1 MGYLVVVCVLR
12 DKTSWRENSG
22 GIYMNGSE
30 SSEQEIT
37 PEDRRAIYKWI
48 LQATLGVAAYGVII
62 FLAAG
67 TLDWVWAWLWLGILA
82 AFLAAHP
89 LILVPIN
96 PGLLVERGKGIR
108 DEGVKAWDKWIAS
121 FAGGVMPFISWILAG
136 LDVRFGW
143 TGLLPI
149 AYHLIGLVGSILGYG
164 LFLWAMA
171 SNAYFSEGV
180 RIQEERGH
188 SVATGGPYRYVRHPG
203 YSGAILA
210 VLSTP
215 LLLGSLW
222 AMIPSIV
229 SAALYVVR
237 TYLEDKTLLVELP
250 GYDQY
255 TQQTRYRLLPRI
267 W

>member
-1 MGYLVVVCVLR
+1 MP
-12 DKTSWRENSG
+12 
-22 GIYMNGSE
+22 
-30 SSEQEIT
+30 EIS

-48 LQATLGVAAYGVII
+48 LQAALGVLAYGAII

-67 TLDWVWAWLWLGILA
+67 TLDWIWGWLWLGLVA

-96 PGLLVERGKGIR
+96 PDLLVERGKGLR
-108 DEGVKAWDKWIAS
+108 DEGVKPWDRWLAS
-121 FAGGVMPFISWILAG
+121 FAGGVFPLISWVLAG
-136 LDVRFGW
+136 LDLRFGW
-143 TGLLPI
+143 TGAFPL
-149 AYHLIGLVGSILGYG
+149 AYHVLGLLGSILGYG
-164 LFLWAMA
+164 LFLWALA

-188 SVATGGPYRYVRHPG
+188 RVAKGGPYRYVRHPG

-210 VLSTP
+210 GLTTP
-215 LLLGSLW
+215 FLLGSLW
-222 AMIPSIV
+222 ALLP
-229 SAALYVVR
+229 SAASAAAYVVR
-237 TYLEDKTLLVELP
+237 TYLEDRTLQEELP

-255 TQQTRYRLLPRI
+255 TRETRYRLIPGA

>member
-1 MGYLVVVCVLR
+1 
-12 DKTSWRENSG
+12 
-22 GIYMNGSE
+22 MNGSTA
-30 SSEQEIT
+30 SKHEIS

-48 LQATLGVAAYGVII
+48 LQAILGVAAYGVII

-67 TLDWVWAWLWLGILA
+67 TLDWVRGWLLLGLLA

-96 PGLLVERGKGIR
+96 PDLLVERGKGLR
-108 DEGVKAWDKWIAS
+108 DEGVKGWDRWIAS
-121 FAGGVMPFISWILAG
+121 LAGGVMPFISWIVAG

-143 TGLLPI
+143 TGSVPLV
-149 AYHLIGLVGSILGYG
+149 YHLVGVLGMALGFG

-171 SNAYFSEGV
+171 SNAFFSEGV

-188 SVATGGPYRYVRHPG
+188 TLVTGGPYQYVRHPG

-210 VLSTP
+210 QLSTP
-215 LLLGSLW
+215 LLLGSPW
-222 AMIPSIV
+222 ALIPSLA
-229 SAALYVVR
+229 SAALYITR
-237 TYLEDKTLLVELP
+237 TALEDKTLIAELP
-250 GYDQY
+250 GYNDY
-255 TQQTRYRLLPRI
+255 TRQTRYRLLPGV